1 MNPGG
6 DGVRGP
12 FFENIDGEEYYGK
25 REKRCTP

>member
-1 MNPGG
+1 MKPG

-25 REKRCTP
+25 REKRRTP

>member
-1 MNPGG
+1 MNHG

-25 REKRCTP
+25 REKRRTP